1 MLQNCII
8 SEAKWTC
15 MFRDGAKSSLSFFN
29 VRKLSLSTYNVF
41 GIRFAF
47 YLGTAQKQEK
57 VLVSRMTFSYFGKN
71 YVQGWNNI
79 KYIIYFHN
87 NNYYLFN

>member
-8 SEAKWTC
+8 SEAKQTC
-15 MFRDGAKSSLSFFN
+15 MLRNGAKSSLSFFN
-29 VRKLSLSTYNVF
+29 VRKLSLSSYNVF

-57 VLVSRMTFSYFGKN
+57 VLVSRMTFSYFCKS
-71 YVQGWNNI
+71 YVQG
-79 KYIIYFHN
+79 
-87 NNYYLFN
+87 

>member
-8 SEAKWTC
+8 SEAKQTC
-15 MFRDGAKSSLSFFN
+15 MFRNGAKSNLSFFN
-29 VRKLSLSTYNVF
+29 VRKLSLSAYNVF
-41 GIRFAF
+41 GIWFAF

-79 KYIIYFHN
+79 IIYFHN
-87 NNYYLFN
+87 NNYYYLFN